1 MSRTDTPVKP
11 ASAAAEDRRRTA
23 VLVLGMHRS
32 GTSALT
38 QVLALAGCDLPQN
51 VMPGDEHNAKGYFEP
66 WRIAIFND
74 QRLRAAGSAW
84 DDPFVHPYRSL
95 EPREERRWI
104 TRATDIF
111 EEEFGDARRPLMKD
125 PRVTVLAPMWL
136 TAISELGLDVAV
148 VIPVRHPLEVV
159 GSLAKRNGFP
169 PEKSLLLWSAYMLAA
184 EVHTR
189 GVKRAFVS
197 YDRLLSDWR
206 PELDRVDRA
215 LDGLLPLRD
224 ASVDAAIDG
233 FLTGELRHNSAEGD
247 LASIPLA
254 GPLTA
259 RVHETFAA
267 TEEVLDVARLDAAA
281 AALAELKAAM
291 GVLVSPVTSDLDAV
305 RGELLEARQLAAY
318 EHGRVQALEQVEAEL
333 SASMDA
339 LLGED

>member
-1 MSRTDTPVKP
+1 
-11 ASAAAEDRRRTA
+11 
-23 VLVLGMHRS
+23 
-32 GTSALT
+32 
-38 QVLALAGCDLPQN
+38 
-51 VMPGDEHNAKGYFEP
+51 
-66 WRIAIFND
+66 
-74 QRLRAAGSAW
+74 
-84 DDPFVHPYRSL
+84 
-95 EPREERRWI
+95 
-104 TRATDIF
+104 
-111 EEEFGDARRPLMKD
+111 
-125 PRVTVLAPMWL
+125 MWL

-189 GVKRAFVS
+189 GVKRVFVS

-233 FLTGELRHNSAEGD
+233 FLTGELRHNSAEGE

-259 RVHETFAA
+259 RVYETFAA
-267 TEEVLDVARLDAAA
+267 ADEVLDVPRLDAAA
-281 AALAELKAAM
+281 AALAELKATM

-318 EHGRVQALEQVEAEL
+318 EHGRVQALTDRVQALEQVEAEL